1 MNLTGKKN
9 VEPRKRYHHLSDVLK
24 WGKHEGQSIE
34 DIITDNPKYIEW
46 CLENLDWFD
55 LSKSAREY
63 YNEMNPDFTQDE
75 EEDRPYPED
84 LD

>member
-1 MNLTGKKN
+1 MDLTGKDKG
-9 VEPRKRYHHLSDVLK
+9 RDKKYHHLHTVLT

-34 DIITDNPKYIEW
+34 DIITDHPKYIEW

-55 LSKSAREY
+55 LSKSAMEY
-63 YNEMNPDFTQDE
+63 YNEMNPGLTQDE
-75 EEDRPYPED
+75 EDDPYPED